1 MCALTGACSSV
12 FVESTDEVSSK
23 PSIATQSAMEEA
35 PAHGGDL
42 FIAIPDGVTMY
53 DPLLA
58 TNEDLVNFYTLMY
71 ETPFAYDESGRLV
84 NDLIDTWDVSSDGRT
99 FTFRIRD
106 DVYFSDGI
114 QLTANDVYE
123 SARRALNAAE
133 EAQEARPTQEP
144 TQDPES
150 TGSPLPT
157 ASVSVSTDGSYAR
170 RFADYGSGITSMDL
184 VDDNTISITT
194 QSPGNAAL
202 HFMTFPVTKAD
213 FSENDLPVG
222 TGPYSIIDVNENGQ
236 IILEANPYW
245 RGDEPYI
252 DRIVANPVSGPRE
265 KIEMQQTSRLD
276 FITTD
281 ALNAGNYSV
290 SGNTTVVDYMTNYF
304 DCLVPNLA
312 DADLADINVRRAI
325 SEALDRREVLSTVL
339 INHGVPSTLPIEP
352 DSFVVDARFRSN
364 QRNISGALDRLR
376 TSGYRYEENGEGK
389 VLNLELIVA
398 DSLENSYRKE
408 AARAIKKQLAEVY
421 IEVEVVVLKA
431 EEFVTRL
438 QTGSYDLAYCSFY
451 MSPFA
456 DLEFLFRHDGASN
469 FNHFYDQQVED
480 ALDACAQAIT
490 EQELI
495 DAYTVLQELLNAQ
508 LPIIGLYFRMNS
520 IICNASLG
528 GLSHVREGTIFA
540 DIPSW
545 YITSTM
551 QSVATATASPTPQ
564 PATMPE
570 SWETAEPSPGFAGQ
584 TSADHTPGSAQGEST
599 PTQYTSGPPGGE
611 PDETNEPEYSQ
622 PAHEEDTWEPTQ
634 TSDDE
639 QPTESGYVRPASSE
653 DSGDD
658 REPEA
663 SMNIGGLPIVIP
675 PDSAQE

>member
-1 MCALTGACSSV
+1 M
-12 FVESTDEVSSK
+12 FVQSADEVSST
-23 PSIATQSAMEEA
+23 PSVATQGAVQVA

-42 FIAIPDGVTMY
+42 FIAIPDGVTTY

-71 ETPFAYDESGRLV
+71 ETPFAYDETGRLV

-99 FTFRIRD
+99 FTFKIRD

-114 QLTANDVYE
+114 KLTANDLYE

-133 EAQEARPTQEP
+133 TAQEEQP
-144 TQDPES
+144 TQDPTRDPES
-150 TGSPLPT
+150 STSPLPT
-157 ASVSVSTDGSYAR
+157 ATLSISTAGSYAQ
-170 RFADYGSGITSMDL
+170 RFADYGSQITSMDL
-184 VDDNTISITT
+184 IDDTTISITMQT
-194 QSPGNAAL
+194 PGNAAL

-222 TGPYSIIDVNENGQ
+222 TGPYSIVDVNEDGR
-236 IILEANPYW
+236 ITLEANPYW
-245 RGDEPYI
+245 RGDDPYI
-252 DRIVANPVSGPRE
+252 DRIVANPVSGSHE
-265 KIEMQQTSRLD
+265 KIDMQQTSMLD
-276 FITTD
+276 FVTTD
-281 ALNAGNYSV
+281 ALNAGNYSA

-312 DADLADINVRRAI
+312 DPDLADINVRRAI

-339 INHGVPSTLPIEP
+339 INHGVPTTLPIEP

-364 QRNISGALDRLR
+364 QRNISGALERLR
-376 TSGYRYEENGEGK
+376 TSGYRYEENGQGK
-389 VLNLELIVA
+389 VLHLELIVA

-408 AARAIKKQLAEVY
+408 AARAIKKQLAQVY
-421 IEVEVVVLKA
+421 IEIDVVVLDA
-431 EEFVTRL
+431 QEFVSRL

-451 MSPFA
+451 MSPFPN
-456 DLEFLFRHDGASN
+456 LEFLFRHDGASN

-480 ALDACAQAIT
+480 ALDACAKAIT

-520 IICNASLG
+520 IICDANIG
-528 GLSHVREGTIFA
+528 GLSGVREGTIFA
-540 DIPSW
+540 DIPAW
-545 YITSTM
+545 YITSTI
-551 QSVATATASPTPQ
+551 QSAATATATSATPQ

-570 SWETAEPSPGFAGQ
+570 SWETTAPSPSFATQ
-584 TSADHTPGSAQGEST
+584 PSASYLPFSTPDQSTQAPYTSAPIGSEPTDGESNQPEYTQSAQ
-599 PTQYTSGPPGGE
+599 
-611 PDETNEPEYSQ
+611 
-622 PAHEEDTWEPTQ
+622 EEDTWQPAQ
-634 TSDDE
+634 TVSDE
-639 QPTESGYVRPASSE
+639 APVQSGYVRPS
-653 DSGDD
+653 DSAGTSDSAGGD

-663 SMNIGGLPIVIP
+663 TAQSGGLPIIIP